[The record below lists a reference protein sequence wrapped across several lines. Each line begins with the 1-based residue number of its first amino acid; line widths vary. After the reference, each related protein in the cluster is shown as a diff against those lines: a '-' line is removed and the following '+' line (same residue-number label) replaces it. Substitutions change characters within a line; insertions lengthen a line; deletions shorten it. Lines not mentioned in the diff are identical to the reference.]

1 MVDAIPAI
9 TTEKSVELFGKFN
22 VFSRVEL
29 ESRAEVKYETYSKAI
44 NIEARTMLHMAKR
57 ELIPAMIRY
66 SGELAKTIAGV
77 RGCGFDTD
85 VSEGLLSD
93 LLKLI
98 KEAQSACAVLE
109 IETDACEAEPFGRT
123 QAVAFRDRVVPAME
137 ALRRPVDSAEQIVDS
152 SFWPIPTYSDLLFEV

>member
-9 TTEKSVELFGKFN
+9 TTEKSVALFARFN
-22 VFSRVEL
+22 VFSRAEL
-29 ESRAEVKYETYSKAI
+29 ESRAEVKYEAYSKAI

-66 SGELAKTIAGV
+66 SGELAKTVAGV
-77 RGCGFDTD
+77 RECGFDAE
-85 VSEGLLSD
+85 VSEELLSD

-98 KEAQSACAVLE
+98 KEAQGACTALE
-109 IETDACEAEPFGRT
+109 RETDKCEAEPFGRE

-137 ALRRPVDSAEQIVDS
+137 ALRSPVDRAEQIVDR
-152 SFWPIPTYSDLLFEV
+152 SFWPIPTYSELLFEV